1 MKIFTTFIAIFAFI
15 SAFST
20 NIDTVSMG
28 PGYTNDVFYSFKN
41 GTIKSETRSN
51 WDIAF
56 TTYKMSS
63 NILVNGGGGASVY
76 LYPSGDTSSWSSIDT
91 AGFSTWSQLLNGEDS
106 WENGAFSQNSLGHP
120 DYGWGVYNMVTHNL
134 SGDSIYIIKTVAGQL
149 KKLWIVSKQSA
160 ANIFTFRF
168 ANIDGSNDTTIVLD
182 CNPYDSK
189 NYVYYSLTTKT
200 VADREPDADT
210 WDLVFTK
217 YVAAQPQGGF
227 YVVTGVLANETVQ
240 IAKVITGDTL
250 TTDWASATFTDN
262 MSEIGWDWKT
272 FSMSTFAYTVADSTV
287 YFVQTIEGDIYKL
300 IFTGFAGSSTG
311 NSYFYS
317 ELMSATSI
325 DEAVSNYK
333 SSVYPNPASDI
344 IHIENPGM
352 ANILISDVAGK
363 IVYSSKSSKAITT
376 IDVSGFAPGI
386 YIVNL
391 ADEISSKSFKVFV
404 K

>member
-1 MKIFTTFIAIFAFI
+1 MKIFTTFIAVFAFI

-28 PGYTNDVFYSFKN
+28 AGYANDVFYSFKN
-41 GTIKSETRSN
+41 GTVKSEVRSN

-63 NILVNGGGGASVY
+63 NVLVNGGGGALLY
-76 LYPSGDTSSWSSIDT
+76 LYPNGDTASWSTLDT
-91 AGFSTWSQLLNGEDS
+91 AGLSGWSQLRNGEDN
-106 WENGAFSQNSLGHP
+106 WENGAFSQNALGHP

-134 SGDSIYIIKTVAGQL
+134 TGDSLYVVKTVAGTF

-160 ANIFTFRF
+160 ANIFTYRF
-168 ANIDGSNDTTIVLD
+168 ANLDGSGDTTVVLD
-182 CNPYDSK
+182 CNPYDAK

-200 VADREPDADT
+200 IANREPDADT

-227 YVVTGVLANETVQ
+227 YIVTGVLANNFVR

-250 TTDWASATFTDN
+250 TTDWASATFSDN

-272 FSMSTFAYTVADSTV
+272 FSMTTFSYSVADSTV

-300 IFTGFAGSSTG
+300 IFTGFVGSSNG

-325 DEAVSNYK
+325 EEAISDYK
-333 SSVYPNPASDI
+333 SMVYPNPADDVINFESSSPAKITISDI
-344 IHIENPGM
+344 SGR
-352 ANILISDVAGK
+352 V
-363 IVYSSKSSKAITT
+363 VYASFSNDSKSI
-376 IDVSGFAPGI
+376 IDVSNFNPGI
-386 YIVNL
+386 YLVKIESGTSTSIHKVIV
-391 ADEISSKSFKVFV
+391 K
-404 K
+404 